1 LYSSAL
7 TRAHLAAL
15 MAAGIATN
23 YIVDKLSGGA
33 DTTASLPDRMLSA
46 IAEANLIQ
54 LFAWYAACVLLHAAS
69 PRLATTRDMA
79 AAFLIAFTMV
89 VANLLAAPLLFGVA
103 VTAGAIYLFATSK
116 DDTPLRAAATV
127 LTALTLNA
135 IWGPLAFSICA
146 EAFLWADT
154 NVVVAALKLLKPDIS
169 IAEFAVLAPDGHRI
183 VILDQCSAFHNI
195 TLAMLA
201 CAAMAMLTRQRWR
214 MRDTLILTA
223 ACALMFAMNAA
234 RIFLMAL
241 GRESYVYWHDGQ
253 GAALFGLVVT
263 MTIFALSYLGI
274 RMSERK
280 A

>member
-1 LYSSAL
+1 
-7 TRAHLAAL
+7 

-23 YIVDKLSGGA
+23 FLVDKFRIEP
-33 DTTASLPDRMLSA
+33 TASLPDRMLAA

-54 LFAWYAACVLLHAAS
+54 LFAWYAAFALLHAAR
-69 PRLATTRDMA
+69 PRMAATCDMA
-79 AAFLIAFTMV
+79 AAFSLALAMV
-89 VANLLAAPLLFGVA
+89 AANLLAAPLLFGSVA
-103 VTAGAIYLFATSK
+103 TAGAIYLFATSK
-116 DDTPLRAAATV
+116 EDQALQASATV
-127 LTALTLNA
+127 FIALTLNA

-154 NVVVAALKLLKPDIS
+154 NVVAAALKLLKPDIT
-169 IAEFAVLAPDGHRI
+169 IAEFAVVAPDGHRI

-195 TLAMLA
+195 TLAVLA

-214 MRDTLILTA
+214 MRDTLILVA

-253 GAALFGLVVT
+253 GAAHLGLAVT
-263 MTIFALSYLGI
+263 MAIFALCYFGI
-274 RMSERK
+274 RDRERM